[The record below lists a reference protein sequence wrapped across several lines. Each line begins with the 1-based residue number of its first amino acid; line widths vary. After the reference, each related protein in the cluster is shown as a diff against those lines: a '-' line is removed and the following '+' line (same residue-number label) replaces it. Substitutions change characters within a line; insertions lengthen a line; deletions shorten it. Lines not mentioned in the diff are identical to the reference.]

1 MRRIV
6 PALACLLLVIL
17 APDARA
23 QVRIGAYGGITR
35 SSLSGDAPSNAEY
48 RSRIGPVFGAL
59 VEFPVADHVLI
70 SVQPAWKQR
79 GTRIAVDV
87 EGEDE
92 RQDSLS
98 LGLSYASIPVLLKIE
113 TAGGKLFVNSGVDV
127 GFLLDATLS
136 PVEGDGGDEDV
147 KELVK
152 DFDVAVNFGVGGQ
165 FPIGTPRLTIEA
177 RYSQGLINI
186 SEVEVD
192 VGAETLIPTR
202 FRSSGFELLAGLWIP
217 LGGGA

>member
-1 MRRIV
+1 MIH
-6 PALACLLLVIL
+6 
-17 APDARA
+17 
-23 QVRIGAYGGITR
+23 
-35 SSLSGDAPSNAEY
+35 SFSL
-48 RSRIGPVFGAL
+48 
-59 VEFPVADHVLI
+59 FPH
-70 SVQPAWKQR
+70 
-79 GTRIAVDV
+79 V

-98 LGLSYASIPVLLKIE
+98 LGLSYASIPVLMKIE

-136 PVEGDGGDEDV
+136 PVEGDGEDEDV
-147 KELVK
+147 ADLVR

-165 FPIGTPRLTIEA
+165 FPIGKPRLTIEA
-177 RYSQGLINI
+177 RYSQSLIDI

-192 VGAETLIPTR
+192 IGADTLIPAR

-217 LGGGA
+217 LGGGG